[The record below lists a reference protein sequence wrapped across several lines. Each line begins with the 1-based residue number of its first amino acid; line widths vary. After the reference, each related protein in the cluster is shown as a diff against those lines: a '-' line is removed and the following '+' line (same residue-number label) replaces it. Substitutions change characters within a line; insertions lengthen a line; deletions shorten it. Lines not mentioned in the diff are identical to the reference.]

1 MANSEYIYAGTSSYA
16 LQQKLLSETQRELLL
31 GTHSHQEFL
40 EALQG
45 TFFGTYLT
53 SAKGDVEKALRNVLT
68 DAKKALIALSPEPDL
83 LDIMWHKYDFYNLR
97 VMLKRG
103 EDGNGTDNGDILFPM
118 GTYSLET
125 LSKVVQTGSFS
136 SLNSHLAAAVK
147 DAKKNTKVSMSA
159 VMDRHYL
166 LYAVQKADEVGNPFL
181 SKYIALLVDLYNLRS
196 RLRAA
201 AGSEDGV
208 ATGVEHVSGGT
219 IPPHNLDR
227 TDDILARLSKFGGDA
242 LWKDAI
248 EAYKDRGDFT
258 LIDKT
263 ADDYTMKWL
272 KGQTVDL
279 HSPAPLFGYLAN
291 VKENV
296 QFIRAVGIA
305 KYVGLSEKLLR
316 DMVRKSF
323 TEYVY

>member
-1 MANSEYIYAGTSSYA
+1 MNSEYIYAGTSSYT
-16 LQQKLLSETQRELLL
+16 LQQKLLNETQRELLL
-31 GTHSHQEFL
+31 GTHSYQEFL

-53 SAKGDVEKALRNVLT
+53 SAKGDMEKALRNVLQ
-68 DAKKALIALSPEPDL
+68 DAKKALLAMAPEPEVL
-83 LDIMWHKYDFYNLR
+83 RIMWRKYDFYNLR
-97 VMLKRG
+97 IMLKRA
-103 EDGNGTDNGDILFPM
+103 EDGNGTQNEDMLFPM

-125 LSKVVQTGSFS
+125 LSKVVQSGNFS
-136 SLNSHLAAAVK
+136 SLDPHLAAAVK
-147 DAKKNTKVSMSA
+147 DAKKNGKVSLSS

-166 LYAVQKADEVGNPFL
+166 LYAVQKAAEIENAFL
-181 SKYIALLVDLYNLRS
+181 NEYIALLVDLYNLRS
-196 RLRAA
+196 RLRVASL
-201 AGSEDGV
+201 SEEGTV
-208 ATGVEHVSGGT
+208 PAVQHVSGGT

-227 TDDILARLSKFGGDA
+227 PDEILDRLSKFGGEA

-248 EAYKDRGDFT
+248 DAYKERGDFT

-279 HSPAPLFGYLAN
+279 HSPAPMFGYLAN

>member
-1 MANSEYIYAGTSSYA
+1 MNSEYIYAGTSSYT
-16 LQQKLLSETQRELLL
+16 LQQKLLNETQRELLL
-31 GTHSHQEFL
+31 GTHTYQEFL

-45 TFFGTYLT
+45 TFFGTYLA
-53 SAKGDVEKALRNVLT
+53 SSKGDMEKAIRNVLL
-68 DAKKALIALSPEPDL
+68 DAKKSLIALAPEPEL
-83 LDIMWHKYDFYNLR
+83 MHIMWRKYDFYNLR
-97 VMLKRG
+97 VMLRRS
-103 EDGNGTDNGDILFPM
+103 ENGSAAQSEDILFPM

-125 LSKVVQTGSFS
+125 LSKVVQSGNFS
-136 SLNSHLAAAVK
+136 SLDPFLAAAVK
-147 DAKKNTKVSMSA
+147 DVKKNPKASMSA
-159 VMDRHYL
+159 VMDHHYL
-166 LYAVQKADEVGNPFL
+166 IYAVQKAAEINNPFL
-181 SKYIALLVDLYNLRS
+181 NQYITLLVDLYNLRA

-201 AGSEDGV
+201 SLSEEGV
-208 ATGVEHVSGGT
+208 PLNVQHVSGGT

-227 TDDILARLSKFGGDA
+227 QEDILSRLSKFGTEA
-242 LWKDAI
+242 LWKDAVD
-248 EAYKDRGDFT
+248 AYKERGDFT

-263 ADDYTMKWL
+263 SDDYTMKWL

-279 HSPAPLFGYLAN
+279 HSPAPMFGYLAN